1 MASKSLVKS
10 LVGKLAPQADAKN
23 EAGGTAYR
31 FSALHKLA
39 HPLSGMSVIHYGNV
53 A

>member
-1 MASKSLVKS
+1 MAGKSLVKS

-23 EAGGTAYR
+23 DAGETAYS

-39 HPLSGMSVIHYGNV
+39 HPLSGMSVIRYGNV
-53 A
+53 V

>member
-31 FSALHKLA
+31 FSALHKQA
-39 HPLSGMSVIHYGNV
+39 QYAAVTMCFS
-53 A
+53 